1 MSGNGFNDTMA
12 DWEGLLSAVEANR
25 SEIPSSDVFAAQLAA
40 AVQEV
45 QAIRARKSA
54 LRSEARELTKSLVG
68 GLELGNDLV
77 IRLRSWVR
85 AWYGPHNEKLTE
97 FGVKPIRKRGRYG
110 RKSAPT
116 GAEDEAPQ
124 NPTSTVR

>member
-1 MSGNGFNDTMA
+1 MRNNFNDTMA
-12 DWEGLLSAVEANR
+12 DWEGLLAAVEANR
-25 SEIPSSDVFAAQLAA
+25 SEIPSSDVYAAQLAA

-54 LRSEARELTKSLVG
+54 LRSEARELTRSLVG
-68 GLELGNDLV
+68 GLALGNDLV

-97 FGVKPIRKRGRYG
+97 FGVKPIRKRGPYG
-110 RKSAPT
+110 RRPAP
-116 GAEDEAPQ
+116 ARAKDEAPQ
-124 NPTSTVR
+124 SPTSTVR

>member
-1 MSGNGFNDTMA
+1 MSRNGFNDTMA
-12 DWEGLLSAVEANR
+12 DWEGLLAAVEANR
-25 SEIPSSDVFAAQLAA
+25 SEIPSSDVYAAQLAA

-54 LRSEARELTKSLVG
+54 LRSEARELTQSLVG
-68 GLELGNDLV
+68 GLASGNDLA

-85 AWYGPHNEKLTE
+85 AWYGPHSEKLAE
-97 FGVKPIRKRGRYG
+97 FGVKPIRKRGPYG
-110 RKSAPT
+110 RRPAPT